1 MLGTRLPRVMV
12 KSSTPVLSIAKPS
25 WEDVSQANEQQT
37 NPHGP
42 FRFLSQGFDTQLPK
56 VAHTASLPAPC

>member
-1 MLGTRLPRVMV
+1 MGTRWPCAMA
-12 KSSTPVLSIAKPS
+12 KGSTPVLSIAKPS

-37 NPHGP
+37 NPHGS
-42 FRFLSQGFDTQLPK
+42 FRFLTEVFDTQLPK